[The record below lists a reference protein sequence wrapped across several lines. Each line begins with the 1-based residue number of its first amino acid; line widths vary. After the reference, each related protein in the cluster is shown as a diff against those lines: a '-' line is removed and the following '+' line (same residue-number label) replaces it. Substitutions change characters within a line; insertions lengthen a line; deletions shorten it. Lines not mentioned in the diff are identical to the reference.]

1 MSFAVT
7 GTVKEVLQ
15 TKQGVS
21 ASGKEW
27 ATQEFILTTD
37 DSNYPCDIC
46 FRIFG
51 NDKITECAV
60 KAGERLQVL
69 FDIRSR
75 DYNGRW
81 FTDINVWK
89 IDRML
94 KPNEVATG
102 VPKES
107 QQQGNA
113 GFQQPAQAVQQQQG
127 NNNDLPF

>member
-60 KAGERLQVL
+60 KEGESLQVF

-94 KPNEVATG
+94 KPNEVAPG
-102 VPKES
+102 VQNDS
-107 QQQGNA
+107 HTQGNA
-113 GFQQPAQAVQQQQG
+113 GFQQHTQPVQQQQG

>member
-60 KAGERLQVL
+60 KAGESLQVF

-94 KPNEVATG
+94 KPNEAFQV
-102 VPKES
+102 VPNDS
-107 QQQGNA
+107 QAQGNA
-113 GFQQPAQAVQQQQG
+113 GFQQPAQDVQQQQG
-127 NNNDLPF
+127 NNNDLHF

>member
-60 KAGERLQVL
+60 NAGESLQVF

-94 KPNEVATG
+94 NPNEVAPG
-102 VPKES
+102 VQNDS
-107 QQQGNA
+107 HTQGNA
-113 GFQQPAQAVQQQQG
+113 GFQQHTQPVQQQQG

>member
-60 KAGERLQVL
+60 NAGESIQVF

-102 VPKES
+102 VPNES
-107 QQQGNA
+107 QPQGNA

>member
-60 KAGERLQVL
+60 KEGESLQVF

-94 KPNEVATG
+94 KPNEAAPG
-102 VPKES
+102 VPNDS
-107 QQQGNA
+107 QPQVNA
-113 GFQQPAQAVQQQQG
+113 GFQQPAQTVQHQQD

>member
-7 GTVKEVLQ
+7 ATVKEVLQ

-51 NDKITECAV
+51 NDKITECSV
-60 KAGERLQVL
+60 KAGESLQVF

-94 KPNEVATG
+94 KPNEVAQG
-102 VPKES
+102 VPKDS
-107 QQQGNA
+107 QSQGNA
-113 GFQQPAQAVQQQQG
+113 GFQQPAQDVQQQQG

>member
-7 GTVKEVLQ
+7 GTVKDVLQ

-60 KAGERLQVL
+60 KVGESLQVF

-94 KPNEVATG
+94 KPNEAAPG
-102 VPKES
+102 VPKDS
-107 QQQGNA
+107 QPQGNA
-113 GFQQPAQAVQQQQG
+113 GFQQPTQPVQQQQG

>member
-15 TKQGVS
+15 TRQGVS
-21 ASGKEW
+21 TSRKEW

-46 FRIFG
+46 LRIFG
-51 NDKITECAV
+51 NDKIAECAV
-60 KAGERLQVL
+60 KVGESLQVF
-69 FDIRSR
+69 FDIKSR
-75 DYNGRW
+75 EYNGRW

-94 KPNEVATG
+94 KPNEVAPG
-102 VPKES
+102 VPKDS
-107 QQQGNA
+107 QSQGNA
-113 GFQQPAQAVQQQQG
+113 GFQQPAQPVQQQQG

>member
-60 KAGERLQVL
+60 KAGENLQVF

-94 KPNEVATG
+94 KPNEVAPV

-107 QQQGNA
+107 QPQGNA
-113 GFQQPAQAVQQQQG
+113 GFQQPTQPVQQQQV

>member
-15 TKQGVS
+15 TKHGVS

-60 KAGERLQVL
+60 NAGESIQVF

>member
-60 KAGERLQVL
+60 NAGESLQVF

-94 KPNEVATG
+94 KPNEVAPG
-102 VPKES
+102 VQNDS
-107 QQQGNA
+107 HTQGNA
-113 GFQQPAQAVQQQQG
+113 GFQQHTQPVQQQQG

>member
-51 NDKITECAV
+51 NDKITECSV
-60 KAGERLQVL
+60 KEGESLQVF

-102 VPKES
+102 VQNDS

>member
-15 TKQGVS
+15 TKHGVS

-60 KAGERLQVL
+60 KEGESLQVF

-94 KPNEVATG
+94 KPNDVAPG
-102 VPKES
+102 VPNDR
-107 QQQGNA
+107 QPQGNA
-113 GFQQPAQAVQQQQG
+113 GFQHPTQAVQQQQG

>member
-7 GTVKEVLQ
+7 GTVKEVLP
-15 TKQGVS
+15 TRQGVS
-21 ASGKEW
+21 TSGKEW

-46 FRIFG
+46 LRIFG

-60 KAGERLQVL
+60 KAGESLQVF

-94 KPNEVATG
+94 KPKEVAPG
-102 VPKES
+102 VPKDS
-107 QQQGNA
+107 QSQGNA
-113 GFQQPAQAVQQQQG
+113 GFQQHAQPVQQQQG

>member
-60 KAGERLQVL
+60 NAGESIQVF

-94 KPNEVATG
+94 KPNEVAPG
-102 VPKES
+102 VQNES
-107 QQQGNA
+107 QPQGNA

>member
-60 KAGERLQVL
+60 KEGESLQVF

-94 KPNEVATG
+94 KPNEDAQG
-102 VPKES
+102 VPKDI
-107 QQQGNA
+107 QTQGNA
-113 GFQQPAQAVQQQQG
+113 GFQQPAQPVQQQQG

>member
-60 KAGERLQVL
+60 KAGESIQVF

-94 KPNEVATG
+94 KPNDVATG
-102 VPKES
+102 VPKDS
-107 QQQGNA
+107 PSQGNA
-113 GFQQPAQAVQQQQG
+113 GFQKPAQAVQQQQV

>member
-51 NDKITECAV
+51 NDKITECSV
-60 KAGERLQVL
+60 KAGEILQVF

>member
-60 KAGERLQVL
+60 KSGESLQVF

-94 KPNEVATG
+94 KPNEASTG

-107 QQQGNA
+107 QPQGNA
-113 GFQQPAQAVQQQQG
+113 GFQQPAQPVQQQHG

>member
-51 NDKITECAV
+51 NDKITECSV
-60 KAGERLQVL
+60 KEGESLQVF

-94 KPNEVATG
+94 KPNEVAPG
-102 VPKES
+102 VPKDRHP
-107 QQQGNA
+107 QGNA
-113 GFQQPAQAVQQQQG
+113 VFQQPAQAVQQQQG

>member
-51 NDKITECAV
+51 NDKITELSV
-60 KAGERLQVL
+60 KAGESLQVF

-102 VPKES
+102 VPKDS

-113 GFQQPAQAVQQQQG
+113 GFQQPTQAVQQQQG

>member
-1 MSFAVT
+1 MTFAVT

-60 KAGERLQVL
+60 KAGENLQVF

-107 QQQGNA
+107 HPQGNA
-113 GFQQPAQAVQQQQG
+113 GFQQPTQPVQQQQG

>member
-60 KAGERLQVL
+60 KAGESLQVF

-94 KPNEVATG
+94 KPNEAAQG

-107 QQQGNA
+107 QPQGNA
-113 GFQQPAQAVQQQQG
+113 GFQQPAQDVQQQQG

>member
-27 ATQEFILTTD
+27 STQEFILTTD

-60 KAGERLQVL
+60 KEGESLQVF

-81 FTDINVWK
+81 FTDLNVWK

-94 KPNEVATG
+94 KPNEVAPG
-102 VPKES
+102 VPKDS
-107 QQQGNA
+107 QHQGNA

>member
-60 KAGERLQVL
+60 KAGENLQVF

-94 KPNEVATG
+94 KPNEVAPG
-102 VPKES
+102 VPKDS
-107 QQQGNA
+107 QSQGNA
-113 GFQQPAQAVQQQQG
+113 GFQQPTQPVHQQQG

>member
-60 KAGERLQVL
+60 KAGESLQVF

-94 KPNEVATG
+94 KPNEVSPG
-102 VPKES
+102 VQKDS
-107 QQQGNA
+107 QSQGNA
-113 GFQQPAQAVQQQQG
+113 GFQQPTQAVQQQQG

>member
-51 NDKITECAV
+51 NDKITECSV
-60 KAGERLQVL
+60 KEGESIQVF

-94 KPNEVATG
+94 KPNEVAPC
-102 VPKES
+102 VPKDS
-107 QQQGNA
+107 HPQGNA

>member
-60 KAGERLQVL
+60 KAGEILQVF

-94 KPNEVATG
+94 KPNEVAPG

-107 QQQGNA
+107 QPQGNA
-113 GFQQPAQAVQQQQG
+113 GFQQPTQPVQQQQG

>member
-60 KAGERLQVL
+60 KAGEILQVF

-94 KPNEVATG
+94 KPNEVAPG
-102 VPKES
+102 VQNDS
-107 QQQGNA
+107 QTQGNA
-113 GFQQPAQAVQQQQG
+113 GFQQHTQPVQQQQG

>member
-60 KAGERLQVL
+60 KEGESLQVF

-94 KPNEVATG
+94 KPNEVTPG
-102 VPKES
+102 VPKDS
-107 QQQGNA
+107 QQQVNA
-113 GFQQPAQAVQQQQG
+113 RFQQPAQSVQQQQG

>member
-60 KAGERLQVL
+60 KAGESLQVF

-107 QQQGNA
+107 QPQGNA
-113 GFQQPAQAVQQQQG
+113 VFHQHTQPVQQQQG
-127 NNNDLPF
+127 NSNDLPF

>member
-15 TKQGVS
+15 TKHGVS

-51 NDKITECAV
+51 NDKITECSV
-60 KAGERLQVL
+60 KAGESLQVF

-107 QQQGNA
+107 QPQGNA
-113 GFQQPAQAVQQQQG
+113 GFQQPTQPVQQQQG

>member
-51 NDKITECAV
+51 NDKITECSV
-60 KAGERLQVL
+60 KAGESIQVF

-94 KPNEVATG
+94 KPNEVAPG
-102 VPKES
+102 VPKDS
-107 QQQGNA
+107 QSQRNA